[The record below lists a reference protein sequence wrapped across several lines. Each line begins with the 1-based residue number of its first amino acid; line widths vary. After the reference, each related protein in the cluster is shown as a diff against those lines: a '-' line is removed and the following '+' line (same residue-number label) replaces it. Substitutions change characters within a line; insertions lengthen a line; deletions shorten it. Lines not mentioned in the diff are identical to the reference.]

1 MLTVLY
7 TVAAIVIVVFI
18 LLATIVRAYKKVP
31 PNDAMIVFG
40 LGGKRV
46 VQGGGTF
53 VIPGFQSFKTI
64 SMMLMSFDVKPD
76 QPMFSLQGIRLKIEA
91 VAQIKIQSDPIAIA
105 TASEQF
111 LDHTLLER
119 EMMILHSVEGH
130 LRGLVGQLTVESI
143 LKNPDELN
151 SKMRETCSEDL
162 DKMGLSLISFVL
174 KRVADDQGYIENLG
188 VPEVERV
195 RKSAS
200 IAKAEVER
208 DIQIRQADTEKES
221 AIRRAEAHQL
231 KIEAETAAT
240 AKEALY
246 RKELNMREAEF
257 KQETTSR
264 QAEADLAYELKQN
277 QIKQSL
283 VTEQVKIK
291 QMEAEAH
298 KNVRQIEVELKQ
310 KELEATVIKPAEAEK
325 LAAIMRAEVS
335 KQRQILEAEAE
346 AESTRKR
353 GEATAEAELA
363 KGKANAEVIRLAGL
377 AEAEALEKKAEAYK
391 QYTQAAVTVEILRI
405 LPELA
410 ERIAAPL
417 SNVDKITVISQD
429 GATSGVNRI
438 TGDIAKM
445 IAQVPEITQT
455 LTGQSVT
462 ELARAFLGKDA
473 DLNAGQPVP
482 IVNKVTE

>member
-1 MLTVLY
+1 MLTILY
-7 TVAAIVIVVFI
+7 TVVAIVVVVFI
-18 LLATIVRAYKKVP
+18 LLASIVKAYKKVP
-31 PNDAMIVFG
+31 PNEAMIVFG

-76 QPMFSLQGIRLKIEA
+76 QPMFSQQGIRLKIEA
-91 VAQIKIQSDPIAIA
+91 VAQIKIQSDPIAIG

-188 VPEVERV
+188 VPEVERI

-200 IAKAEVER
+200 IARAEVER

-231 KIEAETAAT
+231 KIEAESAAS
-240 AKEALY
+240 AKEAQY
-246 RKELNMREAEF
+246 RKELSMKEAEF

-264 QAEADLAYELKQN
+264 QAEADLAYELKQK
-277 QIKQSL
+277 QIQQSL
-283 VTEQVKIK
+283 VTEQVKIR
-291 QMEAEAH
+291 QMEAEAN
-298 KNVRQIEVELKQ
+298 KTVRQIEVELKQ
-310 KELEATVIKPAEAEK
+310 KELEASVIKPAEAEK
-325 LAAIMRAEVS
+325 LAAIMRAEVN
-335 KQRQILEAEAE
+335 KQRQILEAEAD

-363 KGKANAEVIRLAGL
+363 KGKANAEVVRLAGF

-391 QYTQAAVTVEILRI
+391 QYTQAAITVEILRI

-410 ERIAAPL
+410 EKIAAPL

-429 GATSGVNRI
+429 GTTSGVNRI

-455 LTGQSVT
+455 LTGKCVT
-462 ELARAFLGKDA
+462 DLARAFLGKDNELI
-473 DLNAGQPVP
+473 LN
-482 IVNKVTE
+482 KESE

>member
-7 TVAAIVIVVFI
+7 LVVAIVIVVFI
-18 LLATIVRAYKKVP
+18 LLTTIVRAYKKVP
-31 PNDAMIVFG
+31 PNEAMIVFG

-53 VIPGFQSFKTI
+53 VIPGFQSYKTI

-76 QPMFSLQGIRLKIEA
+76 QPMFSQQGIRLKIEA

-130 LRGLVGQLTVESI
+130 LRGLVGQLTVEAI

-200 IAKAEVER
+200 IARAEVER

-221 AIRRAEAHQL
+221 AIRIAEAHQL
-231 KIEAETAAT
+231 KIEAETVAS
-240 AKEALY
+240 AKEAQY
-246 RKELNMREAEF
+246 RKELSMREAEF

-264 QAEADLAYELKQN
+264 QAEADLAYELKQK
-277 QIKQSL
+277 QIQQSL
-283 VTEQVKIK
+283 VTEQVKIR
-291 QMEAEAH
+291 QMEAEAN
-298 KNVRQIEVELKQ
+298 KTVRQIEVELKQ
-310 KELEATVIKPAEAEK
+310 KELEASVIKPAEAEK
-325 LAAIMRAEVS
+325 LAAIMRAEVN
-335 KQRQILEAEAE
+335 KQRQILEAEAD

-363 KGKANAEVIRLAGL
+363 KGKANAEVVRLAGL

-410 ERIAAPL
+410 EKIAAPL

-429 GATSGVNRI
+429 GATSGVNRV

-462 ELARAFLGKDA
+462 ELARAFLGKENLPN
-473 DLNAGQPVP
+473 LN
-482 IVNKVTE
+482 KETE